1 MVNTENRIPFVG
13 FAAYSGTGKTT
24 LVTQVIPILKE
35 RGLRI
40 GVLKHAHHN
49 FVIDTPGK
57 DSYELRKS
65 GAQQVMVASKHR
77 IAWVIENDDETEP
90 DLFEM
95 LKNFV
100 DQNLDL
106 VIVEG
111 YKHEPFTKIEICRS
125 GVKRPLLA
133 KDDEHVIAVATDID
147 EFQLEDVKTL
157 ELDNHAAIADF
168 IMERMSNNQLSV
180 IE

>member
-1 MVNTENRIPFVG
+1 MSEKGIPIIG

-24 LVTQVIPILKE
+24 LVTRVIPILKE
-35 RGLRI
+35 RGLKV

-65 GAQQVMVASKHR
+65 GAQQVMVASKQR
-77 IAWVIENDDETEP
+77 IAWVMENQHEEEP
-90 DLFEM
+90 LLFE
-95 LKNFV
+95 LLRNFTGQ
-100 DQNLDL
+100 DLDL

-111 YKHEPFTKIEICRS
+111 FKHEPFTKIEVYRS
-125 GVKRPLLA
+125 GLKRPLLA
-133 KDDEHVIAVATDID
+133 KKDRNVIAVATDIP
-147 EFQLEDVKTL
+147 
-157 ELDNHAAIADF
+157 ELAEQGIEILALDDSGAIADF
-168 IMERMSNNQLSV
+168 IIDRMQNGSLSV